1 VARVR
6 DELLAHEIR
15 PGVVWIRP
23 GQRPYTVTDI
33 VVGACLLALLEV
45 LVGYWIVTMTSS
57 RVYGLAAM
65 GLLLLVILL
74 SVRIAMHRN
83 IKMTRRKVFE
93 ANAILARAVEGDP
106 TVDDAMLCSA
116 IFAKRRAH
124 AMDVSSIRV
133 RDVERV
139 EHRLSRRL
147 PRVWLVTD
155 DPVEIECG
163 FVRSECD
170 TRSGLRPRRAGMPK
184 ERKGEWVWPSS
195 PVVPMGDQ
203 AGLSALLLWLAGL
216 LTVMT
221 MALIGASAGALL
233 ITIVVFILISM
244 IWLARSSPVGYAL
257 AVASSHARIAKR
269 TLGSRLGRG
278 FELCPEDTLVVARE
292 PGGSGMPWPVVEG
305 VRPLVWRFVAD
316 SSPAGV
322 PGAIE
327 IQGFDPEGSP
337 WWWVADQ
344 SWVEDGEEEIGLA
357 GVEPEASDR
366 G

>member
-6 DELLAHEIR
+6 DELLAHEIQ

-33 VVGACLLALLEV
+33 VAGACLLALLEV

-124 AMDVSSIRV
+124 THDVSSIRV
-133 RDVERV
+133 RDLERV

-155 DPVEIECG
+155 EPVGI
-163 FVRSECD
+163 D
-170 TRSGLRPRRAGMPK
+170 SG
-184 ERKGEWVWPSS
+184 S
-195 PVVPMGDQ
+195 P
-203 AGLSALLLWLAGL
+203 
-216 LTVMT
+216 
-221 MALIGASAGALL
+221 
-233 ITIVVFILISM
+233 
-244 IWLARSSPVGYAL
+244 ARSP
-257 AVASSHARIAKR
+257 
-269 TLGSRLGRG
+269 
-278 FELCPEDTLVVARE
+278 
-292 PGGSGMPWPVVEG
+292 
-305 VRPLVWRFVAD
+305 
-316 SSPAGV
+316 
-322 PGAIE
+322 
-327 IQGFDPEGSP
+327 
-337 WWWVADQ
+337 
-344 SWVEDGEEEIGLA
+344 
-357 GVEPEASDR
+357 
-366 G
+366 